1 MTQDNKVC
9 KIYLTLR
16 FPYDNIKTEGGCTLQ
31 KTDNFRRG
39 TVELAVLCVL
49 LTGEKYGYQIVQE
62 ISERSGGLFSIPL
75 GTLYPV
81 LYRFSESGYI
91 SDRDEIVGKRLRK
104 YYKLTE
110 SGKSYYD
117 SLLEEYRNMTSGID
131 KITGG
136 ITDDNSGD

>member
-1 MTQDNKVC
+1 M
-9 KIYLTLR
+9 
-16 FPYDNIKTEGGCTLQ
+16 Q

-110 SGKSYYD
+110 SGKSYYE

-136 ITDDNSGD
+136 FTDDNSGD